1 MNELT
6 DNKMIEQIKA
16 LLENARQRLATEV
29 NNTLLS
35 TYLKTMESLVN

>member
-6 DNKMIEQIKA
+6 DNKMIEQIKI
-16 LLENARQRLATEV
+16 LLENARQRVATEV

-35 TYLKTMESLVN
+35 TYLKIMESLVN